1 MDLPQR
7 PLPFRQRSGRTEWLL
22 VGLFC
27 LFGAFRVF
35 VYAAAFPF
43 FSNID
48 EEFHFDLVCR
58 YSHGDIPRRLVGC
71 SDEAAT
77 LISLYRSQ
85 EYLAPRDA
93 FLREPSLRQPV
104 WRMTA
109 EEQAKLLPERM
120 RFWTDT
126 MTNHEAMQPPLYYA
140 VVGAWYDLGK
150 LIGLS
155 GGNLLYWT
163 RFFAVPVYGSLI
175 WLSYLLTKQIF
186 PLNAFLYL
194 GVPFVLVFFPQDVF
208 YSLNNDVL
216 SAPLVTLAL
225 LLAIRMYRS
234 PAPPGPG
241 DGSGPVGRRG
251 ILDEVYKRP
260 GPGHG
265 GHPRRAR
272 VPEVLPD
279 GTVCGRPGGR
289 GAAARGIV
297 RAGGL
302 LAGEELRR
310 AGRFGRHRRRA
321 PLLGLEA
328 QAAGAGP

>member
-1 MDLPQR
+1 M
-7 PLPFRQRSGRTEWLL
+7 
-22 VGLFC
+22 
-27 LFGAFRVF
+27 
-35 VYAAAFPF
+35 
-43 FSNID
+43 
-48 EEFHFDLVCR
+48 CR

-109 EEQAKLLPERM
+109 EEQARASAGADEVLDGHDDQSRG
-120 RFWTDT
+120 
-126 MTNHEAMQPPLYYA
+126 YA
-140 VVGAWYDLGK
+140 AALVLRGGSRAWYDLGK

-208 YSLNNDVL
+208 CSLNNDVL

-234 PAPPGPG
+234 PAAPPGPG

-251 ILDEVYKRP
+251 IFLTKFTNAP
-260 GPGHG
+260 
-265 GHPRRAR
+265 
-272 VPEVLPD
+272 VLVMV
-279 GTVCGRPGGR
+279 GILAVLAFRKFCRTERSAAGL
-289 GAAARGIV
+289 GAVAL
-297 RAGGL
+297 L
-302 LAGEELRR
+302 LAALCVPVGCWLARNLRR

-328 QAAGAGP
+328 QAAGAVP